1 MVPSYDSLT
10 ILFCFLGGTME
21 EYNMLEILRIKLL
34 ELRLQRKLMTMD
46 KQFTKEDLKDMDEMI
61 EQVQKEY
68 AKTYANILEEQKKQ
82 KNEKTS

>member
-1 MVPSYDSLT
+1 
-10 ILFCFLGGTME
+10 ME

-82 KNEKTS
+82 KNEKTN